1 MNNSQDTVREFLK
14 GLSTNDFL
22 KIGMNEIAYVRPL
35 SVGGIFS
42 GGRKQAFAVYA
53 AGGTQL
59 SVLDGYGD
67 GDVKAQRPS
76 ARYASLKKRYAA
88 SDCAVFCP
96 RMERIVFS
104 FCAARS
110 MAQICGLRSVL
121 EMRAM
126 VRK

>member
-53 AGGTQL
+53 ADGTQL
-59 SVLDGYGD
+59 SVLDTMD
-67 GDVKAQRPS
+67 MAM
-76 ARYASLKKRYAA
+76 ATLKHN
-88 SDCAVFCP
+88 DLLPVT
-96 RMERIVFS
+96 
-104 FCAARS
+104 
-110 MAQICGLRSVL
+110 LH
-121 EMRAM
+121 
-126 VRK
+126 